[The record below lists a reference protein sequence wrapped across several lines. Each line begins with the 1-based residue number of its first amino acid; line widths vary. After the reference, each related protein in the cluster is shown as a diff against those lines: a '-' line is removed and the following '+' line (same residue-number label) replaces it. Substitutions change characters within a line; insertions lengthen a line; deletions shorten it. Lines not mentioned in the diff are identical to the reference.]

1 MGSWVASASLGQPAK
16 ASLQPRSHSS
26 ADALAM
32 PLLRDLSIRYSGAVR
47 GCKLLHTVLS
57 ALARPAYRR
66 RAYELGFATT
76 YMFGGSR
83 PVFQKVDE
91 ITFSRPVDMGDLL
104 RLTSTVVHAEQLDGS
119 KVRGTVA
126 VAAAAAAAAVT

>member
-1 MGSWVASASLGQPAK
+1 
-16 ASLQPRSHSS
+16 
-26 ADALAM
+26 M
-32 PLLRDLSIRYSGAVR
+32 PLLCEPGTQCTGEVH
-47 GCKLLHTVLS
+47 GGKLLHTVLS
-57 ALARPAYRR
+57 LACPACRR

-104 RLTSTVVHAEQLDGS
+104 RLTSTVVHAEQLDSS
-119 KVRGTVA
+119 KVRGR
-126 VAAAAAAAAVT
+126 AAAAGAAVTRQGWGMRAPILHEST